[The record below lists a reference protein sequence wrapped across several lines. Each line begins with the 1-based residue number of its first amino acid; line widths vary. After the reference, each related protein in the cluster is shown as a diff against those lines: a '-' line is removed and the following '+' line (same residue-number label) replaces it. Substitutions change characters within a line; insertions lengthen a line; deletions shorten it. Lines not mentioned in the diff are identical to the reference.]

1 MFKLLKIAALIGIGY
16 VLGAKAGRE
25 RYEQIA
31 RTASKVRQSPPVQ
44 AGVAKASEQA
54 PVVADAVKHKAADVA
69 STVAEKAPFGGQG
82 GAHAAEMP
90 EMNPG
95 ANGTGS

>member
-1 MFKLLKIAALIGIGY
+1 MFKLLKIAALIGVGY

-44 AGVAKASEQA
+44 AGVAKAGEKA
-54 PVVADAVKHKAADVA
+54 PVVADAVKHKASDVA
-69 STVAEKAPFGGQG
+69 ATVAEKAPFGSSSQG
-82 GAHAAEMP
+82 GAHAATDA
-90 EMNPG
+90 G
-95 ANGTGS
+95 SNGTGS